1 VEEDDKWDHT
11 ERFETTGE
19 READKAR
26 ASLCFHIATYFS
38 DFGFLD
44 DVILN
49 GLKTGQYNNL

>member
-1 VEEDDKWDHT
+1 MEKDDKWDHT
-11 ERFETTGE
+11 ERFKTTEE

-44 DVILN
+44 DVIVN
-49 GLKTGQYNNL
+49 GL